1 MTTTMGITPAASSK
15 DKSSGGAEHI
25 KNQEEE
31 KQQEQEQQKQD
42 EENHNK
48 QQQQESTPS
57 LSPAS
62 METSQQGKQESP
74 SASWAQRSMNMNN
87 NKNIDNNDN
96 DNGNKKTCSFQ
107 TSNPPLNCPD
117 GGQWGVVKYIG
128 NKTGVLVCLGCFLGG
143 ICGLCVLACPQDEK
157 DAYSVNGA
165 LYDAAGAYM
174 GLTKKYKFTPTRN

>member
-1 MTTTMGITPAASSK
+1 MKTTTDSAPAASSK
-15 DKSSGGAEHI
+15 DKSGGGGGAEHI

-31 KQQEQEQQKQD
+31 KQQE
-42 EENHNK
+42 ENRNK
-48 QQQQESTPS
+48 QQQEESTPS
-57 LSPAS
+57 LSPAPS

-74 SASWAQRSMNMNN
+74 SASWAQRSTNKNN
-87 NKNIDNNDN
+87 ENIDNNDN
-96 DNGNKKTCSFQ
+96 ANDNDNMKTCSFQ
-107 TSNPPLNCPD
+107 TSNPPLHCPD

-143 ICGLCVLACPQDEK
+143 ICGLCMLACPQDEK

-174 GLTKKYKFTPTRN
+174 GLTKNYKFTPTRN